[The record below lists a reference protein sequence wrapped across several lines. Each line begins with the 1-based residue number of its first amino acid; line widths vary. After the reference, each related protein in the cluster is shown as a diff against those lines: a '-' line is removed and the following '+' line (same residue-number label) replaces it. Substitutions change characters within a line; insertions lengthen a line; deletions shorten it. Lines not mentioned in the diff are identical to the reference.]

1 MLEADNVSVSYDGVK
16 VLSGHSLSV
25 APGELVALV
34 GDNGCGKSSLARAL
48 CAVRLVDE
56 GRVVVDG
63 HDPSVSELERLHVR
77 QLVGYVQQDPFDQLV
92 CASVFDEVAF
102 GPRNMGLDGQEVVCR
117 VTEALTAVGLAG
129 YEARETARLSG
140 GEQQRLALAGVLA
153 MEPRYLV
160 LDEPTAQLDPTAR
173 AQMRA
178 LFAELAHDRG
188 IGVILVTHDA
198 HEIALADRVVRL
210 GDAPASELSPAADA
224 AKGSCGQIVLDVRG
238 VLQAYEGRKL
248 LSGANLSVRA
258 GEVVLL
264 GGASGAGKTTLALIA
279 AGLFEPQAGVALV
292 DGKPSV
298 PGCVGLAF
306 QNPEAQCFLNTV
318 FDEIAY
324 APRNVGV
331 DEARVAMLVHA
342 SAARVGLAEELLD
355 RHPMELS
362 GGQARRVGLAATL
375 ALDAP
380 AYIFDEP
387 SAGLDTAG
395 RAFAHRL
402 VRELASAGKAVV
414 VISHDVEEWL
424 PVADRSL
431 RVEAGAV
438 VPSDLVASTSQDSWA
453 PTPDGQM
460 AQPGVSVAA
469 PGSGAVELG
478 ASPAA
483 TDSRAVETSASEA
496 APGRRAAELR
506 TPVAATGSRAA
517 ENAASAESGGQ
528 AVRPGALADE
538 ALFVRID
545 ARVKIILLLVVCAGL
560 FAASSPLALSPWLAA
575 LVLCLAASRVSV
587 RSLVRS
593 MKPIVIV
600 LLFVLVANVLVI
612 DGHADISLV
621 GPAGITLSGMARA
634 GTAALRI
641 VLLVGFAL
649 VVAATTTPMQIADA
663 CVRFLHPLAPL
674 GVPVASVGSV
684 LSLALRFLPL
694 VHEELAR
701 IRLAQRARGACFD
714 EGPLGARIRVWASVF
729 IPLIVGLFHRADCLA
744 EAMAA
749 RLAEA
754 PSANRLPEPRA
765 LTFWDWIVLATGVVL
780 TALFF
785 VGAIRCPA
793 AW

>member
-1 MLEADNVSVSYDGVK
+1 MLEADDVSISYDGVK

-102 GPRNMGLDGQEVVCR
+102 GPRNMGLNGQEVVCR

-224 AKGSCGQIVLDVRG
+224 AKGSCGQIVLDVHG

-460 AQPGVSVAA
+460 ARPGTSAA
-469 PGSGAVELG
+469 VPGSGAAEPG
-478 ASPAA
+478 ASAAA
-483 TDSRAVETSASEA
+483 TDSRAVEPSAS
-496 APGRRAAELR
+496 
-506 TPVAATGSRAA
+506 AT
-517 ENAASAESGGQ
+517 EPGGQ

-545 ARVKIILLLVVCAGL
+545 ARVKIILLLLVCAGL
-560 FAASSPLALSPWLAA
+560 FAVSSPLALSPWLAA

-684 LSLALRFLPL
+684 LSLALRFIPL

>member
-1 MLEADNVSVSYDGVK
+1 MLEADDVSISYDGVK

-77 QLVGYVQQDPFDQLV
+77 QLVGYVQQDTFDQLV

-460 AQPGVSVAA
+460 ARP
-469 PGSGAVELG
+469 G

-483 TDSRAVETSASEA
+483 
-496 APGRRAAELR
+496 P
-506 TPVAATGSRAA
+506 
-517 ENAASAESGGQ
+517 GGQ

-575 LVLCLAASRVSV
+575 LVLCLVASRVSV

-600 LLFVLVANVLVI
+600 LLFVLVANVLVV

-621 GPAGITLSGMARA
+621 GPVGITLSGMARA
-634 GTAALRI
+634 GTAVLRI

-649 VVAATTTPMQIADA
+649 VVAATTTPVQIADA
-663 CVRFLHPLAPL
+663 CVRFLRPLAPL

-714 EGPLGARIRVWASVF
+714 EGPLGARIRVWISVF

-765 LTFWDWIVLATGVVL
+765 LTFWDWVVLATGVVL

>member
-1 MLEADNVSVSYDGVK
+1 MLEADNVSISYDGVK

-117 VTEALTAVGLAG
+117 VTEALAAVGLAG

-258 GEVVLL
+258 GEVVFL

-279 AGLFEPQAGVALV
+279 AGLLEPQAGVALV

-460 AQPGVSVAA
+460 ARPGTSAAA
-469 PGSGAVELG
+469 P
-478 ASPAA
+478 
-483 TDSRAVETSASEA
+483 
-496 APGRRAAELR
+496 
-506 TPVAATGSRAA
+506 
-517 ENAASAESGGQ
+517 GGQ

-538 ALFVRID
+538 PLFVRID
-545 ARVKIILLLVVCAGL
+545 ARVKIILLLVVCVGL
-560 FAASSPLALSPWLAA
+560 FAVSSPLALSPWLAA
-575 LVLCLAASRVSV
+575 LAVCLVASRVSV
-587 RSLVRS
+587 HSLARS

-621 GPAGITLSGMARA
+621 GPVGITLSGMARA
-634 GTAALRI
+634 GAAVLRI

-649 VVAATTTPMQIADA
+649 VVAATTTPVQIADA
-663 CVRFLHPLAPL
+663 CVRFLRPLAPL

-684 LSLALRFLPL
+684 LSLALRFIPL

-714 EGPLGARIRVWASVF
+714 EGPLGARIRVWTSVF

-765 LTFWDWIVLATGVVL
+765 LPFWDWVVLATGVVL